1 MESGKLVPPP
11 PPPGFDTPVSVSSM
25 VTLSASCTF
34 QSRGQE
40 TDVELSFSRFLHQSS
55 NFVSVPIQK
64 RTLRL
69 LSRGC
74 SRRNWLLNFPEVS
87 TSDDDRNLGWDQK
100 FSYGWVESSY
110 KEARNTVTE
119 VYEPRISEKE

>member
-1 MESGKLVPPP
+1 MKEGGREQCSSSFLSGAFESEGAWSLRSCIYGKWEVSAPT
-11 PPPGFDTPVSVSSM
+11 PPGFDTPVSVSSM

-55 NFVSVPIQK
+55 NFVSLPIQK

-74 SRRNWLLNFPEVS
+74 SRRNWLLNFP
-87 TSDDDRNLGWDQK
+87 
-100 FSYGWVESSY
+100 
-110 KEARNTVTE
+110 
-119 VYEPRISEKE
+119 